1 MGTWPLCAASCVGA
15 GVSTGDPLTPAVRTP
30 WHGLA
35 FPCSSVWPPW
45 LVAAWPRLG
54 TRRHWMECLLHRRD
68 DSGLVPCLGDS
79 SQSPGW
85 RSPKM
90 LGQTVLSPV
99 LLAGVIGRCQS
110 RGVQVGKPAPL
121 TPYWERGPCRSV
133 GFWGIFLSTAACSHC
148 TSLGCASRIWA
159 RVSPLGHDL
168 SMKQNLRQNPQIK
181 LLLRLFLSLPGLS
194 LRQEQCQPH
203 MGQLG
208 SIHRQ

>member
-1 MGTWPLCAASCVGA
+1 MVPLRSFPCGSRCQHWGPLGSSCEDPLAWLDRSLLECLATVAGGCMAQPGDTPPLDGVSAASAGWQWPCPLPGGQRPVPRVEITQDAGTDCAEPSAVGRGDWQVSIKRGAGGKACPIDPVLGAWPLSQC
-15 GVSTGDPLTPAVRTP
+15 GV
-30 WHGLA
+30 
-35 FPCSSVWPPW
+35 
-45 LVAAWPRLG
+45 
-54 TRRHWMECLLHRRD
+54 
-68 DSGLVPCLGDS
+68 LGD
-79 SQSPGW
+79 
-85 RSPKM
+85 
-90 LGQTVLSPV
+90 L
-99 LLAGVIGRCQS
+99 
-110 RGVQVGKPAPL
+110 
-121 TPYWERGPCRSV
+121 
-133 GFWGIFLSTAACSHC
+133 FLSTATCSRC